1 MNLITNKTFL
11 LILIAFVL
19 VIANGPLTAQIYKV
33 VDKDGN
39 VTFTDRSP
47 ADGAKPVDLPP
58 LSVIESPVY
67 ETKAKPDEAEVA
79 ADEPSLR
86 DMRRNYK
93 DFEITSP
100 QPEQSL
106 WQPDQATTVAWN
118 VRYQLHPG
126 MKVTVFVNG
135 QQYATSTER
144 MIPIGELDRGEHTV
158 TAELKDA
165 KNRKIATAKPVTFY
179 IQRPNIY
186 TNRRGPIPRG

>member
-1 MNLITNKTFL
+1 MKLITNKTFL

-58 LSVIESPVY
+58 ISVIESPVY
-67 ETKAKPDEAEVA
+67 ETKTKPAEAEA
-79 ADEPSLR
+79 AANEPSLR

-106 WQPDQATTVAWN
+106 WQPEQATMVAWN
-118 VRYQLHPG
+118 ARYQLHPG
-126 MKVTVFVNG
+126 MQVTVFVNG
-135 QQYATSTER
+135 QQYATSTEK